1 MNEDGSDSS
10 DVYEVEENQYL
21 KDDPWDIRPEF
32 YEQPPHDSTSYTL
45 DRNEQLLFYQKSRFP
60 IHAYLGHTE
69 SEVVITGRRVIITQA
84 DQLRSLHGNGLTY
97 RMRQHVLAREKV
109 AGYEAGAVQP
119 RCCHLCAGL
128 CMFILG
134 FLFFAFGHDAI
145 WVSLRL
151 LNPYLAM
158 RMFGGAACRGI
169 GWCGVRRTDWN
180 VGQPGDEQP
189 LKYGPNSSSVQV
201 VKNISSLLQE
211 EAFKTMKIH
220 PHASKNNRLAKAAT
234 SSAST
239 FLEMRSSGSLILKPE
254 SPESPESSGPKCDDF
269 PDWQDSEQD
278 GCDMYKDGNGVLS
291 CQSGVK
297 VSSYLQKSFEARRT
311 ENNALHLSPL
321 EACCVCGGGKH
332 VGFNVGVKRIVAEF
346 WPLVMSAA
354 GNLDDKSSGYAT
366 RILMVGKAG
375 VIDALRSFTHERL
388 IEVGA
393 MLAKVRTGEVVAG
406 VLQIP
411 APVAQLLEQL
421 ANEKRVKRIS
431 EGLGVQP
438 MPELT
443 RNALDLDMAD
453 AGDQMSN
460 QSAMDKYA
468 WWAYMQATFVC
479 FVHTAN
485 LIIMLIGMYLT
496 SQWFLEQRYGMDRLY
511 VVLKLHQ
518 DCLGSP
524 QNIRDWRPFSKQK
537 HKVEQLIG
545 FYLPP
550 AKVGPYRL
558 REMATALL
566 APIEG
571 GARPVLVKSTT
582 GLESVDS
589 SETTT
594 SPKSLKASRTTQS
607 FAPASFAKQST
618 KGGTFATFAM
628 KPNVKFSDAGDDS
641 D

>member
-1 MNEDGSDSS
+1 MSQDGSESS
-10 DVYEVEENQYL
+10 DAYEPEENQYL

-32 YEQPPHDSTSYTL
+32 YEQPPHDSTSFTL

-97 RMRQHVLAREKV
+97 RMRQHVLTRDKV

-119 RCCHLCAGL
+119 RCCHLFCGL
-128 CMFILG
+128 SMFLIG
-134 FLFFAFGHDAI
+134 FIFFAFGHDAI

-169 GWCGVRRTDWN
+169 GWCGVRRTDSN
-180 VGQPGDEQP
+180 MGQPVFGEET
-189 LKYGPNSSSVQV
+189 LKYGPNSSSAPV
-201 VKNISSLLQE
+201 VAKDSSLLQQR
-211 EAFKTMKIH
+211 ASTTQKIH
-220 PHASKNNRLAKAAT
+220 PHTSKSARLAKATA
-234 SSAST
+234 SSASA
-239 FLEMRSSGSLILKPE
+239 FLELRSSGSLILKPE
-254 SPESPESSGPKCDDF
+254 RKPESTEPAEPKCDDF
-269 PDWQDSEQD
+269 PDWYDSERE
-278 GCDMYKDGNGVLS
+278 GCDAYAGGTGMLS
-291 CQSGVK
+291 CEAGLK
-297 VSSYLQKSFEARRT
+297 VSSYLQKRFEARRT
-311 ENNALHLSPL
+311 EDNALHLSPL
-321 EACCVCGGGKH
+321 EACCACGGGKH
-332 VGFNVGVKRIVAEF
+332 LGFNVGVKRIVAEL

-354 GNLDDKSSGYAT
+354 SNLEDKTSEHAT

-375 VIDALRSFTHERL
+375 TIDALRAFSHERL
-388 IEVGA
+388 IEVGQ

-406 VLQIP
+406 ILQTP

-421 ANEKRVKRIS
+421 TNEPRIQRVGS
-431 EGLGVQP
+431 GLGMQP
-438 MPELT
+438 LPELT

-453 AGDQMSN
+453 AGDQISN
-460 QSAMDKYA
+460 QSEMDKYA
-468 WWAYMQATFVC
+468 WWAYMQSTFVC
-479 FVHTAN
+479 VVHTAN
-485 LIIMLIGMYLT
+485 LLFVLLGMYLS
-496 SQWFLEQRYGMDRLY
+496 SQWFLDQRYGMDRLY

-524 QNIRDWRPFSKQK
+524 QSLRDWRPFNRQR
-537 HKVEQLIG
+537 HKVEQLVG

-566 APIEG
+566 APVEG
-571 GARPVLVKSTT
+571 GAHPILAKSTT
-582 GLESVDS
+582 GESLESS
-589 SETTT
+589 QSRGIT
-594 SPKSLKASRTTQS
+594 SQATQS
-607 FAPASFAKQST
+607 FAPASAAR
-618 KGGTFATFAM
+618 GGTFATFNM
-628 KPNVKFSDAGDDS
+628 RPTTVKFSADADDS